1 MKNPVNSLL
10 VVCLILTAALLPGCG
25 GGGGGVGDGYV
36 GPASDWQGIS
46 GPLNFSGLATPTG
59 GYSTGG
65 WPVAAG
71 ATSFSVSNFT
81 NASVAVVM
89 LANYTAASQTIT
101 LSANQAAAGGS
112 VRNSVYPAVRA
123 FERTRVSDFY
133 SGLRTLEDQNS
144 RLPKGA
150 ISASTRASRRP
161 ATQPLPATYE
171 FKVYSN
177 GSYMPITGKLYKTQ
191 SLPVGTGKLHFY
203 ADESINLGASNNQ
216 GLTVTAYFD
225 TIINEWNSIYLTMHS
240 SFGSELQAGETP
252 TGIDLGSDIYVL
264 ISPQLSHIDSLLA
277 GFFYSGDLYPPERI
291 TGGISN
297 ELKIFYLNFRFQE
310 NALTSDIVSSTM
322 AHEFQH
328 MIFYSNRIKNGV
340 TSDDAWLNESLSAY
354 AESACGF
361 RVNNGKNQSK
371 AIQMQYYFN
380 GMNQVP
386 LVQNENWGSEA
397 QYGQVALFGEWVAEK
412 YGASGAV
419 RGFYSSTKTG
429 MAAVA
434 EFTGKP
440 FETIY
445 AEWMLAMYLDLRNNL
460 YGFNNLDWN
469 VEYPFADLRAITLT
483 GPIRTSG
490 QYANRITDAALDA
503 SHITIAPLACFMI
516 EFYGGGNGKSLDF
529 VIQPDTAVTV
539 FEFGR

>member
-1 MKNPVNSLL
+1 
-10 VVCLILTAALLPGCG
+10 
-25 GGGGGVGDGYV
+25 
-36 GPASDWQGIS
+36 
-46 GPLNFSGLATPTG
+46 
-59 GYSTGG
+59 
-65 WPVAAG
+65 
-71 ATSFSVSNFT
+71 
-81 NASVAVVM
+81 
-89 LANYTAASQTIT
+89 
-101 LSANQAAAGGS
+101 
-112 VRNSVYPAVRA
+112 
-123 FERTRVSDFY
+123 
-133 SGLRTLEDQNS
+133 
-144 RLPKGA
+144 
-150 ISASTRASRRP
+150 
-161 ATQPLPATYE
+161 
-171 FKVYSN
+171 
-177 GSYMPITGKLYKTQ
+177 
-191 SLPVGTGKLHFY
+191 
-203 ADESINLGASNNQ
+203 
-216 GLTVTAYFD
+216 
-225 TIINEWNSIYLTMHS
+225 
-240 SFGSELQAGETP
+240 
-252 TGIDLGSDIYVL
+252 
-264 ISPQLSHIDSLLA
+264 
-277 GFFYSGDLYPPERI
+277 
-291 TGGISN
+291 
-297 ELKIFYLNFRFQE
+297 
-310 NALTSDIVSSTM
+310 
-322 AHEFQH
+322 

-397 QYGQVALFGEWVAEK
+397 QYGQVALFGEWLAEK